1 MALWSYEHGL
11 RLLSCN
17 EPEYAVVSSL
27 RIFMEHAT
35 PTALETRPP
44 GTKPPE
50 THVVRTRPPEPPRRG
65 WIGWVVVLALAG
77 VGYWQWPRLKALLP
91 SGEATSQSTA
101 KGGRGRRGAGGGA
114 SQVVAARA
122 TKGSIKVFVTGL
134 GAVTPIYTVTV
145 NSRVTGQ
152 LMKVQFKEGQ
162 IVQKDDLL
170 VEIDPRPYE
179 VQLEQAEGQ
188 LIHDEALLKDSK
200 LDLDRYNTLIKQ
212 DAIPQQTLDAQV
224 ALVTQYEGTIKTDQS
239 QIDNA
244 KLNLVYC
251 HITSP
256 ITGRVGLRL
265 VDPGNIVQGT
275 ASTGLVVITQLDP
288 ISVIFTVGEDQLP
301 PILDKMHA
309 GQELMVE
316 AWDRELKNKL
326 ADGKLETIDNQIDP
340 TTGTLK
346 LRAVFANTNGKLFP
360 SQFVNARLLVQQKQN
375 VTLLPN
381 NAIQR
386 NAQGTYVWLVSPN
399 QIVNVRPITVGTT
412 EGDQSEIISGLAP
425 GDEVVTIGV
434 DRLEEGGKVSTEA
447 PGGKPR
453 NGKAGDGKSGDGKSG
468 GGKSGGGGR
477 RHKSDT

>member
-1 MALWSYEHGL
+1 MK
-11 RLLSCN
+11 
-17 EPEYAVVSSL
+17 
-27 RIFMEHAT
+27 HAT
-35 PTALETRPP
+35 PTALETGPPLVEPNPVERPP
-44 GTKPPE
+44 HGSGNPP
-50 THVVRTRPPEPPRRG
+50 PPRRS
-65 WIGWVVVLALAG
+65 WIWWVILLVLAG
-77 VGYWQWPRLKALLP
+77 VGYWQWPRLKALIP
-91 SGEATSQSTA
+91 SGETTTSQGTA
-101 KGGRGRRGAGGGA
+101 KGGRGRRGAGGGT

-122 TKGSIKVFVTGL
+122 TKGAIKVFVTGL

-162 IVQKDDLL
+162 LVQKDDLL

-188 LIHDEALLKDSK
+188 LIHDEALLKDAK
-200 LDLDRYNTLIKQ
+200 LDLGRYNTLIKQ
-212 DAIPQQTLDAQV
+212 DAIPQQTLDAQA

-244 KLNLVYC
+244 KLNLIYC

-275 ASTGLVVITQLDP
+275 ATTALVMITQLDP

-301 PILDKMHA
+301 AILDKMRA
-309 GQELMVE
+309 GQELTVE

-326 ADGKLETIDNQIDP
+326 GDGKLETIDNQIDP

-346 LRAVFANTNGKLFP
+346 LRAVFANSNGKLFP
-360 SQFVNARLLVQQKQN
+360 SQFVNARLLVEQKQN
-375 VTLLPN
+375 ITLLPN

-386 NAQGTYVWLVSPN
+386 NSHGTYVWMVNPD
-399 QIVNVRPITVGTT
+399 QTVNVRNVTVGTT
-412 EGDQSEIISGLAP
+412 EGDQSEITAGLQP
-425 GDEVVTIGV
+425 GDSVVTVGV
-434 DRLEEGGKVSTEA
+434 DRLEEGGKVSTQV
-447 PGGKPR
+447 PGEKSGEKS
-453 NGKAGDGKSGDGKSG
+453 NDKGDGKSR
-468 GGKSGGGGR
+468 GGR
-477 RHKSDT
+477 HRKSES